1 MGAVDVMTSPVRPAR
16 PADVVRHLPVANA
29 SGAVVGVVD
38 YADLERTFTS
48 EDHVLEWRI
57 EDLLCDHYAT
67 AGWQVRA
74 VDGLVTISGAFEDD
88 AQRWALMAHM
98 RLVPGVKG
106 LVLRG
111 TAMTGAARIRLR

>member
-1 MGAVDVMTSPVRPAR
+1 MTNPVRPTRLAE
-16 PADVVRHLPVANA
+16 VVRHLRVVDA

-38 YADLERTFTS
+38 HADLVRTFTS
-48 EDHVLEWRI
+48 EEHALKWRI
-57 EDLLCDHYAT
+57 EDLLRDHYAT

-74 VDGLVTISGAFEDD
+74 VDGLVTISGAFEND
-88 AQRWALMAHM
+88 AQRWALMALM

-111 TAMTGAARIRLR
+111 TATTGAARIRLR